1 MRDLLNQL
9 FTIFTIH
16 EFIELL
22 NQFWVKAF
30 YVNIFLL
37 IINIFE
43 SVEPILDLLI
53 EALVLS
59 WHVGLVL
66 DDLLH
71 LI

>member
-1 MRDLLNQL
+1 VRDLLNQL
-9 FTIFTIH
+9 LTIFTIH
-16 EFIELL
+16 KFIELL

-43 SVEPILDLLI
+43 SVEPILDLLV